1 MILTH
6 FSIISRFSR
15 TFFER
20 RLNDSN
26 IGFTEHSILMYLSKS
41 DTVNQEQIA
50 KHFMLDKGSVAKTLY
65 KLEKKQFIS
74 RADNPQNRREK
85 LIKIT
90 EEGFNIVSTLNE
102 EFQQLHSYLFEGLSE
117 DELQSFILTIQK
129 ISDNA
134 AKIINERMTE
144 NERKKS

>member
-6 FSIISRFSR
+6 LSIISRFSR

-26 IGFTEHSILMYLSKS
+26 IGFTEHSILMHLSKCG
-41 DTVNQEQIA
+41 TVNQHQIA
-50 KHFMLDKGSVAKTLY
+50 MYFMLDKGSVAKTLH
-65 KLEKKQFIS
+65 KLEKKRLIS

-90 EEGFNIVSTLNE
+90 EEGFNLVTMLNT
-102 EFQQLHSYLFEGLSE
+102 EFQQLHSSLFEGLSE
-117 DELQSFILTIQK
+117 DDIQAFIWVIQR

-134 AKIINERMTE
+134 AKIMNERMTNNE
-144 NERKKS
+144 NKES